1 MEPAMLGLDAAK
13 LGAAVDLDTSTSSSQ
28 AVLVV
33 RHGYIAA
40 EKYFGTFGA
49 SSQHESFSMAKS
61 FSSAL
66 IGIAIEQGLLSGTD
80 EKLCTYYPDDWDC
93 ADTADP
99 RSRITIEHAMNVS
112 TGLRWSENWRSDA
125 TGTNDAYNFNLLS
138 TALGREAVEEPGT
151 RMRYS
156 TGDPALLSG
165 VLQGATGMS
174 APAVIVVDSALG
186 AAEARRLVDKLDRPV
201 LIARDARPNGELLAA
216 SDMSDAQFPV
226 LARARCYAR
235 ALERDITFFHNAK
248 PMSVFVADPMSGGTS
263 YASMLQMQEDVAAAK
278 SAQLRNLAKTGR
290 HAAAFV
296 ARAANTIDALLDL
309 ATERDADVIVVGH
322 RPRSGIRRL
331 LGRSTAERVI
341 GRSGR
346 SVLVVPVDR
355 AV

>member
-1 MEPAMLGLDAAK
+1 MNTTTRPAASAPTSAGFHAATLESDSRMSAAAGPSIHELAWSPYTKEDAPVVLLLLDHRSASRATIQRAVRFADGLRGSLHVALTIPNRSARSRPMVVVSYVMDLLRSLRPRLGF
-13 LGAAVDLDTSTSSSQ
+13 DLEI
-28 AVLVV
+28 V
-33 RHGYIAA
+33 RDPITERA
-40 EKYFGTFGA
+40 
-49 SSQHESFSMAKS
+49 
-61 FSSAL
+61 
-66 IGIAIEQGLLSGTD
+66 IAIARDLS
-80 EKLCTYYPDDWDC
+80 
-93 ADTADP
+93 
-99 RSRITIEHAMNVS
+99 
-112 TGLRWSENWRSDA
+112 
-125 TGTNDAYNFNLLS
+125 
-138 TALGREAVEEPGT
+138 
-151 RMRYS
+151 
-156 TGDPALLSG
+156 
-165 VLQGATGMS
+165 
-174 APAVIVVDSALG
+174 PAVIVVDSALG

-226 LARARCYAR
+226 LARARSYAR